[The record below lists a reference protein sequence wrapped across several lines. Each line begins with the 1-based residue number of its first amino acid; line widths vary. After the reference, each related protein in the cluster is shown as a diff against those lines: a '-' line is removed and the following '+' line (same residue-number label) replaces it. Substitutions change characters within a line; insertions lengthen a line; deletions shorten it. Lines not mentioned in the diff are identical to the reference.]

1 MTNRKKKRTLK
12 NRNDE
17 KNMRQKVKK
26 ERRVIVVKVKNEGV
40 RKKWKKIKISKKREK
55 CTKK

>member
-1 MTNRKKKRTLK
+1 MRKKIDK
-12 NRNDE
+12 N
-17 KNMRQKVKK
+17 QKK
-26 ERRVIVVKVKNEGV
+26 EERGVSYQQVTNEGV